1 MAVSSLKVRVTN
13 AIVSARNGSKA
24 QHELLVD
31 LLSHAEKHGD
41 YTELTRLV
49 AGLAETGYRVKA
61 IVAWVSAH
69 SPINFGEDKET
80 GAVTASIPKKA
91 ERRRPWMLAEAA
103 EVPYWKFTVE
113 NAPKPVDMVKLIL
126 ALAKKAQGDAEKVEA
141 KPEELAAAIA
151 ELTAAVSA

>member
-1 MAVSSLKVRVTN
+1 MAVSSLKARVTT
-13 AIVSARNGSKA
+13 AIVAARNGSKT

-31 LLSHAEKHGD
+31 LLAHAEKHGD
-41 YTELTRLV
+41 YTELARLV
-49 AGLAETGYRVKA
+49 AGLADTGYRVKA
-61 IVAWVSAH
+61 LQAWVSAH
-69 SPINFGEDKET
+69 SPINFGEDEN

-103 EVPYWKFTVE
+103 EVPYWKFTTE
-113 NAPKPVDMVKLIL
+113 AAPKPVDMVRLIL

-141 KPEELAAAIA
+141 TPEELAAAIA

>member
-1 MAVSSLKVRVTN
+1 MAVISLKARVTN
-13 AIVSARNGSKA
+13 AIASARNGSKA

-49 AGLAETGYRVKA
+49 AGLADTGYRVKA
-61 IVAWVSAH
+61 LVAWVSAH
-69 SPINFGEDKET
+69 SPINFGEDEN

-91 ERRRPWMLAEAA
+91 ERRRPYLIAEAA

-113 NAPKPVDMVKLIL
+113 NAPKPIDMVKLIMS
-126 ALAKKAQGDAEKVEA
+126 LAKKAQSDAERVEA
-141 KPEELAAAIA
+141 TPEALAAAIA

>member
-1 MAVSSLKVRVTN
+1 MAISSLKARVTN
-13 AIVSARNGSKA
+13 AIVAARNGSKA
-24 QHELLVD
+24 QHELLCD
-31 LLSHAEKHGD
+31 LLVHAEKHGD
-41 YTELTRLV
+41 YTELARLV

-61 IVAWVSAH
+61 LQAWVSAH

-91 ERRRPWMLAEAA
+91 ERRRPYLIDEAA
-103 EVPYWKFTVE
+103 EVPYWKFTTE

-126 ALAKKAQGDAEKVEA
+126 ALAKKAQGDTEKIETT
-141 KPEELAAAIA
+141 PETLAAAIA